1 MQLIKTCLAS
11 IRVEKQLCFLE
22 WLSIYEPQSQSNILN
37 TSRNIKFKDDTIFVK
52 LFTYSF

>member
-1 MQLIKTCLAS
+1 MQLIKTCLTS
-11 IRVEKQLCFLE
+11 IREEKQLCFLE

-37 TSRNIKFKDDTIFVK
+37 TSRTIKFKDGTIFVK